1 MLDIL
6 HVNCLILASALV
18 MITFP
23 IVETE
28 KLRFR
33 ELGLCA
39 QCAYP
44 HPYLFFPRHSM
55 LPGYDNF
62 LQSFDSL
69 RNGEGSLFPLI
80 VGPTSV
86 S

>member
-1 MLDIL
+1 MFDLGR
-6 HVNCLILASALV
+6 ALV
-18 MITFP
+18 MIILP

-28 KLRFR
+28 KLRFK

-44 HPYLFFPRHSM
+44 HPYLFFPPYSM

-62 LQSFDSL
+62 LQSLDSL